1 MFEVWDLI
9 NSNQQSAISHQQL
22 LESLRMTGRG
32 RFLRENAFLVAAVAL
47 PLVVVGFFLAASAI
61 PRWLV
66 PPPAYDLLLRTTG
79 PVDQTRPRVAVDFA
93 VRDGRIEAT
102 VRGLPANGYPQ
113 VPKLFLVDHQTVN
126 VREIPV
132 DLPVNLAETDPPV
145 TVPVSALAGRRVIA
159 EARAP
164 DGYEFQERG
173 YRSTGLV
180 GGLFGMGSH
189 GEKISLVNRGRVVPI
204 SFPSNEYG
212 YSVSFVGWVL
222 NEGSR

>member
-1 MFEVWDLI
+1 
-9 NSNQQSAISHQQL
+9 
-22 LESLRMTGRG
+22 MTGRG

-47 PLVVVGFFLAASAI
+47 PLVVVGFFLAATAI
-61 PRWLV
+61 PRWRV

-79 PVDQTRPRVAVDFA
+79 HVDQTRPRVAAEFA

-102 VRGLPANGYPQ
+102 VRGLAANGYPQ
-113 VPKLFLVDHQTVN
+113 VPKLFLVDHQTLN

-159 EARAP
+159 ETRAP
-164 DGYEFQERG
+164 DGYEFKSGG

-180 GGLFGMGSH
+180 GGLFGMGSTY
-189 GEKISLVNRGRVVPI
+189 EKVTLVNRGRVVPI
-204 SFPSNEYG
+204 SFSLNNYSN
-212 YSVSFVGWVL
+212 SVSFVGWVL

>member
-1 MFEVWDLI
+1 MP
-9 NSNQQSAISHQQL
+9 
-22 LESLRMTGRG
+22 GRG

-47 PLVVVGFFLAASAI
+47 PLVVVGFFLAATAI
-61 PRWLV
+61 PRWRV

-79 PVDQTRPRVAVDFA
+79 HVDQTRPRVAAEFA

-113 VPKLFLVDHQTVN
+113 VPKLFLVDHQTLN

-132 DLPVNLAETDPPV
+132 DLPANLSETDPPV

-159 EARAP
+159 ETRAP
-164 DGYEFQERG
+164 DGYEFKSGG

-180 GGLFGMGSH
+180 GGLFGMGSTN
-189 GEKISLVNRGRVVPI
+189 EKVTLVNRGRVVPI
-204 SFPSNEYG
+204 SFSLNDYSN
-212 YSVSFVGWVL
+212 SVSFVGWVL
-222 NEGSR
+222 HEGSR